1 MEKKNFNH
9 NACEEQSLFA
19 LNEKILTQSKIN
31 LHYLQYELTFLIHV
45 VDKQLATLSRQHE
58 STIDELIIFTIF
70 KIDRERERHTDR
82 EQRKSYQSNIYL
94 FIF

>member
-19 LNEKILTQSKIN
+19 LNEKILTPSKIN

-45 VDKQLATLSRQHE
+45 VDKRLATLSRQHE
-58 STIDELIIFTIF
+58 STIDEFIIFTIF
-70 KIDRERERHTDR
+70 KIDRERERQTDR
-82 EQRKSYQSNIYL
+82 
-94 FIF
+94 